1 MKALSKYINIIAIL
15 LVITLIVGTLSSYIN
30 LGFLSVFF
38 SVFLPLLFIINI
50 FFIAYG
56 IRKKKYFYLTGVFFF
71 IICFNFF
78 FQFSV
83 KKTIQSSTEA
93 ISLLSYNVREF
104 NTDNDINEEGIANK
118 ILNFIE
124 SSNPDIL
131 VLQESQITQS
141 YSIKNYPHKFIG
153 FRKGKR
159 KTLLAMYSKYPII
172 NRGYIDFP
180 NTLNNAMYAD
190 IKIRQDTIRVFNMH
204 LQSFGVELNS
214 AKENNNRYLSFF
226 SKINGSISKQ
236 IQQAKLVKAEIN
248 QCSKKVIVCGDFNS
262 TQFSLPYRV
271 LKKGLTDSFVSKGY
285 GLGATF
291 SLAHYPLRLDFFL
304 LDKRLKIVNHNN
316 FNLNLS
322 DHEPILLNFTL

>member
-1 MKALSKYINIIAIL
+1 MKNLYKYINISAIL
-15 LVITLIVGTLSSYIN
+15 LVITLIVGVLSSYIN
-30 LGFLSVFF
+30 LGVFSVFF

-50 FFIAYG
+50 FFIVYG
-56 IRKKKYFYLTGVFFF
+56 IRKKKYFYFTGIFLF
-71 IICFNFF
+71 IICFEFF
-78 FQFSV
+78 FQFSI
-83 KKTIQSSTEA
+83 KKAVQPSPEA

-104 NTDNDINEEGIANK
+104 NADNDINEEGIANK
-118 ILNFIE
+118 ILNFVE
-124 SSNPDIL
+124 SVNPDIL
-131 VLQESQITQS
+131 VLQESEIKASQK
-141 YSIKNYPHKFIG
+141 IKNYPHKFIG
-153 FRKGKR
+153 YRKGKS

-172 NRGYIDFP
+172 KRGYIDFP

-190 IKIRQDTIRVFNMH
+190 IKILQDTIRVFNMH

-214 AKENNNRYLSFF
+214 AKENNNRFSSFF

-248 QCSKKVIVCGDFNS
+248 QSSKKVIVCGDFNS

-271 LKKGLTDSFVSKGY
+271 LKKGLADSFISKGS

-291 SLAHYPLRLDFFL
+291 SLSYYPLRLDFFL